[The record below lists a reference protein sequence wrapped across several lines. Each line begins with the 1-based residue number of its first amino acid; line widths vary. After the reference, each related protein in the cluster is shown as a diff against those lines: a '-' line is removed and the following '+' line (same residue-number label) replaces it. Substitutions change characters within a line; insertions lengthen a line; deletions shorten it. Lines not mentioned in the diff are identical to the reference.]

1 MDLHNE
7 LIKSIR
13 NVFPDVKKT
22 AQAEQEA
29 SEPEE
34 NREEDYDVRELEPEN
49 MDVEV
54 APQPDADKTI
64 LTRPETVKKETPK
77 AEAVKEEEA
86 ETAEKPAETS
96 SADDLD
102 LDALFQE
109 TAASLSDEIAHD
121 SVLERQKRNWRKT
134 IQNSRKICRQKTV
147 RKKNPRSAVW
157 KIWKRPWR
165 FRNL

>member
-1 MDLHNE
+1 
-7 LIKSIR
+7 
-13 NVFPDVKKT
+13 
-22 AQAEQEA
+22 
-29 SEPEE
+29 
-34 NREEDYDVRELEPEN
+34 

-86 ETAEKPAETS
+86 ETAEKPEETS

-121 SVLERQKRNWRKT
+121 SVLEKALEEEQTDESVAEKRVEESQTAEPVKKPEEPLEKQPEMAEPEEQDDVAESEKEESPIHRLEDLEKT
-134 IQNSRKICRQKTV
+134 MEIPEPVIVQPEDLDMEIPQEPSQE
-147 RKKNPRSAVW
+147 
-157 KIWKRPWR
+157 
-165 FRNL
+165 

>member
-1 MDLHNE
+1 
-7 LIKSIR
+7 
-13 NVFPDVKKT
+13 
-22 AQAEQEA
+22 
-29 SEPEE
+29 
-34 NREEDYDVRELEPEN
+34 

-77 AEAVKEEEA
+77 AETVKEEEP

-121 SVLERQKRNWRKT
+121 SVLEKALEEEQT
-134 IQNSRKICRQKTV
+134 EESLTEKTV
-147 RKKNPRSAVW
+147 EESQTAELVKKPEEPLEKQPETGEQDDDAESENEACPIRRREDLQRTNKTAEPV
-157 KIWKRPWR
+157 IVQREE
-165 FRNL
+165 